1 MGWKL
6 SAAFN
11 LDFQIKILMRLSKRP
26 AVYSLPS
33 YSLTGDLIAFMRCGL
48 QYRYTRIGQLPSTSP
63 VQAWFG
69 QFIHGVLEES
79 YREYSEARKQGRID
93 APPWEDARTTEI
105 CDLIKR
111 RLAAQRLFPWKQET
125 EELGYRRAKIA
136 VNELGKEL
144 FPLIHRAEV
153 RLTGAR
159 DLPINQ
165 IPENLRFRE
174 ADRYEVVGVID
185 VITHIQLSD
194 PELQDNLIVK
204 TILKDLPPALADN
217 FEIILDYKGMHRP
230 PNRTTGSAPNYW
242 EMYGWQIQTY
252 AHLRQSHEDS
262 LPVAAGAI
270 LYINELDPSANDI
283 LDLQKQIKEGT
294 TDVAP
299 TRGSEA
305 ESLIND
311 FRKKDKDNLP
321 ILPLEFR
328 LERMMRLVHVTPRTI
343 EQSLLEFDRVVAR
356 IETCR
361 GKELTEGRLM
371 ENWEKNPT
379 DESTCTACDAKTFCP
394 DCRCAERTPKL
405 PAKKIVA

>member
-1 MGWKL
+1 
-6 SAAFN
+6 
-11 LDFQIKILMRLSKRP
+11 MRLSKRP

-48 QYRYTRIGQLPSTSP
+48 QYRYTRVGQLPSTSP

-79 YREYSEARKQGRID
+79 YREYSEARKQGRFD
-93 APPWEDARTTEI
+93 APPWADARITEI

-111 RLAAQRLFPWKQET
+111 RLAAQRLFPWKEST
-125 EELGYRRAKIA
+125 EVMGYQRAKIA
-136 VNELGKEL
+136 VNELGREL

-159 DLPINQ
+159 DLPKNQ
-165 IPENLRFRE
+165 IPAHLHFRE

-204 TILKDLPPALADN
+204 TILKDLPPALAAN

-230 PNRTTGSAPNYW
+230 PNKTSGSAPNYW
-242 EMYGWQIQTY
+242 DMYGWQIQTY

-270 LYINELDPSANDI
+270 LYLNELDPTANDI
-283 LDLQKQIKEGT
+283 LRLKGEIASGT

-299 TRGSEA
+299 ARGSET
-305 ESLIND
+305 ERLINN
-311 FRKKDKDNLP
+311 FRKKDEVP
-321 ILPLEFR
+321 VLPLEFR

-343 EQSLLEFDRVVAR
+343 EQSLVEFDKVVAR

-371 ENWEKNPT
+371 NNWERNAA

-394 DCRCAERTPKL
+394 EYHVETTPTL
-405 PAKKIVA
+405 PAIKIDR